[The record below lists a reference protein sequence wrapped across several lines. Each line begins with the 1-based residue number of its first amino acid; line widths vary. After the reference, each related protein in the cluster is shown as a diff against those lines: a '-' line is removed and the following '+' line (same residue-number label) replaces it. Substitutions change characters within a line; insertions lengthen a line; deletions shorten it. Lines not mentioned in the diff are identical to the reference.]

1 MVTERV
7 LVVPTTVLHEA
18 GLFHGF
24 SDRVTHYLPRLLDPA
39 HLRFLPRDE
48 AEHDPSYKQLI
59 PYLVLQHDG
68 AVFHYRR
75 VAGGE
80 KRLTTRR
87 SIGIGGHVSSDDGD
101 LAGAYRRGLLRE
113 LAEEVELQGGYRER
127 CVGLINDDRTPV
139 GQVHLGIVHLLD
151 LDTPI
156 VHCREEALAGA
167 GFSPPDELRRE
178 IEAFETWSQFLLE
191 DGALTQAER

>member
-1 MVTERV
+1 
-7 LVVPTTVLHEA
+7 VVPTAALHEA

-24 SDRVTHYLPRLLDPA
+24 TDRVERYLPGLLDPA
-39 HLRFLPRDE
+39 RLSFLPRDL

-59 PYLVLQHDG
+59 PYLVLRYQG

-80 KRLTTRR
+80 KRLSSKR

-101 LAGAYRRGLLRE
+101 LAGAYLRGMQRE
-113 LAEEVELQGGYRER
+113 LAEEVELQGGCRES

-139 GQVHLGIVHLLD
+139 GQVHLGIVHVLD
-151 LDTPI
+151 LETAQ
-156 VHCREEALAGA
+156 VRCREDAMAGA
-167 GFSPPDELRRE
+167 GFTAPAELRRE

-191 DGALTQAER
+191 WLAGA